1 MDINDIKSTLEKLD
15 PLKIN
20 DSAEINETYD
30 KMKEE
35 LTRAGFLDVPTNV
48 PESTVVHREG
58 GLPTGAK
65 LTPEEVAQMLKPNAS
80 IDEPISPDA
89 ATVKT
94 TSTKRAAEIYDSFAP
109 MVSPHFTTGMSHAQ
123 TMALANVVKE
133 KLTEEKEASSDSR
146 AAYPDSPAFP
156 RLRQDSSPA
165 PCPHLGKPEMRDLRG
180 RKGSSPAWELGIC
193 PLGRNR
199 VHGNGIL
206 SGKCRRS
213 PLSEAAR
220 WNFHRS
226 GRGGRYRHPG

>member
-1 MDINDIKSTLEKLD
+1 MDINDIKETLTKMD
-15 PLKIN
+15 PLKI
-20 DSAEINETYD
+20 DDAATINETYD

-133 KLTEEKEASSDSR
+133 KLTEEKEESSDV
-146 AAYPDSPAFP
+146 
-156 RLRQDSSPA
+156 
-165 PCPHLGKPEMRDLRG
+165 
-180 RKGSSPAWELGIC
+180 
-193 PLGRNR
+193 PLYEQFDDTLTKLFEEIENSDTLSDGQKSALLMK
-199 VHGNGIL
+199 VHMTSGNIL
-206 SGKCRRS
+206 KSKY
-213 PLSEAAR
+213 EV
-220 WNFHRS
+220 NV
-226 GRGGRYRHPG
+226 

>member
-1 MDINDIKSTLEKLD
+1 MDINDIKETLTKMD

-20 DSAEINETYD
+20 DAATINETYD

-35 LTRAGFLDVPTNV
+35 LTRAGLLDVPANV

-89 ATVKT
+89 ATGKT

-133 KLTEEKEASSDSR
+133 KLTEEKEASSDV
-146 AAYPDSPAFP
+146 
-156 RLRQDSSPA
+156 
-165 PCPHLGKPEMRDLRG
+165 
-180 RKGSSPAWELGIC
+180 
-193 PLGRNR
+193 PLYEQFDDTLTKLFKEIENSDTLSDGQKSALLMK
-199 VHGNGIL
+199 VHMTSGNIL
-206 SGKCRRS
+206 KAKY
-213 PLSEAAR
+213 EV
-220 WNFHRS
+220 NV
-226 GRGGRYRHPG
+226 

>member
-20 DSAEINETYD
+20 DAATINETYD

-48 PESTVVHREG
+48 PESTVVHRVG

-133 KLTEEKEASSDSR
+133 KLTEEKEISSNV
-146 AAYPDSPAFP
+146 
-156 RLRQDSSPA
+156 
-165 PCPHLGKPEMRDLRG
+165 
-180 RKGSSPAWELGIC
+180 
-193 PLGRNR
+193 PLYEQFDDTLTKLFEEIENSDTLSDGQKSALLMK
-199 VHGNGIL
+199 VHMTSGNIL
-206 SGKCRRS
+206 KSKY
-213 PLSEAAR
+213 EV
-220 WNFHRS
+220 NV
-226 GRGGRYRHPG
+226 

>member
-58 GLPTGAK
+58 GLTTGAK

-123 TMALANVVKE
+123 TMALANLVKE
-133 KLTEEKEASSDSR
+133 KLTEEKETSSDV
-146 AAYPDSPAFP
+146 
-156 RLRQDSSPA
+156 
-165 PCPHLGKPEMRDLRG
+165 
-180 RKGSSPAWELGIC
+180 
-193 PLGRNR
+193 PLYEQFDDTLTKLFEEIENSDTLSDGQKSALLMK
-199 VHGNGIL
+199 VHMTSGNIL
-206 SGKCRRS
+206 KSKY
-213 PLSEAAR
+213 EV
-220 WNFHRS
+220 NV
-226 GRGGRYRHPG
+226 

>member
-1 MDINDIKSTLEKLD
+1 MDINDIKETLTKMD
-15 PLKIN
+15 PLKI
-20 DSAEINETYD
+20 DDADTINETYD

-123 TMALANVVKE
+123 TMALANLVKE
-133 KLTEEKEASSDSR
+133 KLTEEKEESSDV
-146 AAYPDSPAFP
+146 
-156 RLRQDSSPA
+156 
-165 PCPHLGKPEMRDLRG
+165 
-180 RKGSSPAWELGIC
+180 
-193 PLGRNR
+193 PLYEQFDDTLTKLFKEIENSDTLSDGQKSALLMK
-199 VHGNGIL
+199 VHMTSGNIL
-206 SGKCRRS
+206 KSKY
-213 PLSEAAR
+213 EV
-220 WNFHRS
+220 NV
-226 GRGGRYRHPG
+226 

>member
-20 DSAEINETYD
+20 DAATINETYD

-109 MVSPHFTTGMSHAQ
+109 MVSPHFTSGMSHAQ

-133 KLTEEKEASSDSR
+133 KLTEEKEISSNV
-146 AAYPDSPAFP
+146 
-156 RLRQDSSPA
+156 
-165 PCPHLGKPEMRDLRG
+165 
-180 RKGSSPAWELGIC
+180 
-193 PLGRNR
+193 PLYEQFDDTLTKLFEEIENSDTLSDGQKSALLMK
-199 VHGNGIL
+199 VHMTSGNIL
-206 SGKCRRS
+206 KSKY
-213 PLSEAAR
+213 EV
-220 WNFHRS
+220 NV
-226 GRGGRYRHPG
+226 

>member
-1 MDINDIKSTLEKLD
+1 MDINDIKETLTKMD
-15 PLKIN
+15 PLKI
-20 DSAEINETYD
+20 DDAATINETYD

-123 TMALANVVKE
+123 TMELANLVKE
-133 KLTEEKEASSDSR
+133 KLTEEKETSSDV
-146 AAYPDSPAFP
+146 
-156 RLRQDSSPA
+156 
-165 PCPHLGKPEMRDLRG
+165 
-180 RKGSSPAWELGIC
+180 
-193 PLGRNR
+193 PLYEQFDDTLTKLFEEIENSDTLSDGQKSALLMK
-199 VHGNGIL
+199 VHMTSGNIL
-206 SGKCRRS
+206 KSKY
-213 PLSEAAR
+213 EV
-220 WNFHRS
+220 NV
-226 GRGGRYRHPG
+226 

>member
-1 MDINDIKSTLEKLD
+1 MDINDIKETLTKMD

-20 DSAEINETYD
+20 DAATINETYD

-123 TMALANVVKE
+123 TMELANLVKE
-133 KLTEEKEASSDSR
+133 KLTEEKEESSDV
-146 AAYPDSPAFP
+146 
-156 RLRQDSSPA
+156 
-165 PCPHLGKPEMRDLRG
+165 
-180 RKGSSPAWELGIC
+180 
-193 PLGRNR
+193 PLYEQFDDTLTKLFEEIENSDTLSDGQKSALLMK
-199 VHGNGIL
+199 VHMTSGNIL
-206 SGKCRRS
+206 KSKY
-213 PLSEAAR
+213 EV
-220 WNFHRS
+220 NV
-226 GRGGRYRHPG
+226 

>member
-1 MDINDIKSTLEKLD
+1 MDINDIKETLTKMD
-15 PLKIN
+15 PLKI
-20 DSAEINETYD
+20 DDAATINETYD

-109 MVSPHFTTGMSHAQ
+109 MVSPHFTSGMSHAQ

-133 KLTEEKEASSDSR
+133 KLTEEKEASSDV
-146 AAYPDSPAFP
+146 
-156 RLRQDSSPA
+156 
-165 PCPHLGKPEMRDLRG
+165 
-180 RKGSSPAWELGIC
+180 
-193 PLGRNR
+193 PLYEQFDDTLTKLFEEIENSDTLSDGQKSALLMK
-199 VHGNGIL
+199 VHMTSGNIL
-206 SGKCRRS
+206 KSKY
-213 PLSEAAR
+213 EV
-220 WNFHRS
+220 NV
-226 GRGGRYRHPG
+226 

>member
-20 DSAEINETYD
+20 DSAQINETYD

-35 LTRAGFLDVPTNV
+35 LTRAGLLDVPANV

-133 KLTEEKEASSDSR
+133 KLTEEKEASSDV
-146 AAYPDSPAFP
+146 
-156 RLRQDSSPA
+156 
-165 PCPHLGKPEMRDLRG
+165 
-180 RKGSSPAWELGIC
+180 
-193 PLGRNR
+193 PLYEQFDDTLTKLFEEIENSDTLSDGQKSALLMK
-199 VHGNGIL
+199 VHMTSGNIL
-206 SGKCRRS
+206 KSKY
-213 PLSEAAR
+213 EV
-220 WNFHRS
+220 NV
-226 GRGGRYRHPG
+226 

>member
-109 MVSPHFTTGMSHAQ
+109 MVSPHFTSGMSHAQ

-133 KLTEEKEASSDSR
+133 KLTEEKEVSSNV
-146 AAYPDSPAFP
+146 
-156 RLRQDSSPA
+156 
-165 PCPHLGKPEMRDLRG
+165 
-180 RKGSSPAWELGIC
+180 
-193 PLGRNR
+193 PLYEQFDDTLTKLFKEIENSDTLSDGQKSALLMK
-199 VHGNGIL
+199 VHMTSGNIL
-206 SGKCRRS
+206 KSKY
-213 PLSEAAR
+213 EV
-220 WNFHRS
+220 NV
-226 GRGGRYRHPG
+226 

>member
-1 MDINDIKSTLEKLD
+1 MDINDIKETLTKMD
-15 PLKIN
+15 PLKI
-20 DSAEINETYD
+20 DEAATINETYD

-133 KLTEEKEASSDSR
+133 KLTEEKEESADVPLYEQFDDTLTKLFEEIENSDTLSDGQKS
-146 AAYPDSPAFP
+146 A
-156 RLRQDSSPA
+156 L
-165 PCPHLGKPEMRDLRG
+165 LMK
-180 RKGSSPAWELGIC
+180 
-193 PLGRNR
+193 
-199 VHGNGIL
+199 VHMTSGNIL
-206 SGKCRRS
+206 KSKY
-213 PLSEAAR
+213 EV
-220 WNFHRS
+220 NV
-226 GRGGRYRHPG
+226 

>member
-20 DSAEINETYD
+20 DAATINETYD

-133 KLTEEKEASSDSR
+133 KLTEEKEISSNV
-146 AAYPDSPAFP
+146 
-156 RLRQDSSPA
+156 
-165 PCPHLGKPEMRDLRG
+165 
-180 RKGSSPAWELGIC
+180 
-193 PLGRNR
+193 PLYEQFDDTLTKLFEEIENSDTLSDGQKSALLMK
-199 VHGNGIL
+199 VHMTSGNIL
-206 SGKCRRS
+206 KSKY
-213 PLSEAAR
+213 EV
-220 WNFHRS
+220 NV
-226 GRGGRYRHPG
+226 

>member
-20 DSAEINETYD
+20 DAATINETYD

-123 TMALANVVKE
+123 TMALANLVKE
-133 KLTEEKEASSDSR
+133 KLTEEKETSSDV
-146 AAYPDSPAFP
+146 
-156 RLRQDSSPA
+156 
-165 PCPHLGKPEMRDLRG
+165 
-180 RKGSSPAWELGIC
+180 
-193 PLGRNR
+193 PLYEQFDDTLTKLFKEIENSDTLSDGQKSALLMK
-199 VHGNGIL
+199 VHMTSGNIL
-206 SGKCRRS
+206 KSKY
-213 PLSEAAR
+213 EV
-220 WNFHRS
+220 NV
-226 GRGGRYRHPG
+226 

>member
-1 MDINDIKSTLEKLD
+1 MDINDIKETLTKMD
-15 PLKIN
+15 PLKI
-20 DSAEINETYD
+20 DDAATINETYD

-109 MVSPHFTTGMSHAQ
+109 MVSPHFTSGMSHAQ
-123 TMALANVVKE
+123 TMELANLVKE
-133 KLTEEKEASSDSR
+133 KLTEEKEESSDV
-146 AAYPDSPAFP
+146 
-156 RLRQDSSPA
+156 
-165 PCPHLGKPEMRDLRG
+165 
-180 RKGSSPAWELGIC
+180 
-193 PLGRNR
+193 PLYEQFDDTLTKLFKEIENSDTLSDGQKSALLMK
-199 VHGNGIL
+199 VHMTSGNIL
-206 SGKCRRS
+206 KSKY
-213 PLSEAAR
+213 EV
-220 WNFHRS
+220 NV
-226 GRGGRYRHPG
+226 

>member
-20 DSAEINETYD
+20 DSAQINETYD

-35 LTRAGFLDVPTNV
+35 LTRAGLLDVPANV

-65 LTPEEVAQMLKPNAS
+65 LTQEEVAQMLKPNAS

-133 KLTEEKEASSDSR
+133 KLTEEKEASSDV
-146 AAYPDSPAFP
+146 
-156 RLRQDSSPA
+156 
-165 PCPHLGKPEMRDLRG
+165 
-180 RKGSSPAWELGIC
+180 
-193 PLGRNR
+193 PLYEQFDDTLTKLFEEIENSDTLSDGQKSALLMK
-199 VHGNGIL
+199 VHMTSGNIL
-206 SGKCRRS
+206 KSKY
-213 PLSEAAR
+213 EV
-220 WNFHRS
+220 NV
-226 GRGGRYRHPG
+226 

>member
-20 DSAEINETYD
+20 DAATINETYD

-109 MVSPHFTTGMSHAQ
+109 MVSPHFTSGMSHAQ

-133 KLTEEKEASSDSR
+133 KLTEEKEVSSDV
-146 AAYPDSPAFP
+146 
-156 RLRQDSSPA
+156 
-165 PCPHLGKPEMRDLRG
+165 
-180 RKGSSPAWELGIC
+180 
-193 PLGRNR
+193 PLYEQFDDTLTKLFKEIENSDTLSDGQKSALLMKI
-199 VHGNGIL
+199 HMTSGNIL
-206 SGKCRRS
+206 KSKY
-213 PLSEAAR
+213 EV
-220 WNFHRS
+220 NV
-226 GRGGRYRHPG
+226 

>member
-20 DSAEINETYD
+20 DAATINETYD

-48 PESTVVHREG
+48 PESTAVHREG
-58 GLPTGAK
+58 GLPTGAT

-133 KLTEEKEASSDSR
+133 KLTEEKEVSSDV
-146 AAYPDSPAFP
+146 
-156 RLRQDSSPA
+156 
-165 PCPHLGKPEMRDLRG
+165 
-180 RKGSSPAWELGIC
+180 
-193 PLGRNR
+193 PLYEKFDDTLTKLFEEIENSDTLSDGQKSALLMK
-199 VHGNGIL
+199 VHMTSGNIL
-206 SGKCRRS
+206 KSKY
-213 PLSEAAR
+213 EV
-220 WNFHRS
+220 NV
-226 GRGGRYRHPG
+226 

>member
-48 PESTVVHREG
+48 SESTVVHREG

-109 MVSPHFTTGMSHAQ
+109 MVSPHFTSGMSHAQ

-133 KLTEEKEASSDSR
+133 KLTEEKEVSSDV
-146 AAYPDSPAFP
+146 
-156 RLRQDSSPA
+156 
-165 PCPHLGKPEMRDLRG
+165 
-180 RKGSSPAWELGIC
+180 
-193 PLGRNR
+193 PLYEQFDDTLTKLFEEIENSDTLSDGQKSALLMK
-199 VHGNGIL
+199 VHMTSGNIL
-206 SGKCRRS
+206 KSKY
-213 PLSEAAR
+213 EV
-220 WNFHRS
+220 NV
-226 GRGGRYRHPG
+226 

>member
-1 MDINDIKSTLEKLD
+1 MDINDIKETLTKMD
-15 PLKIN
+15 PLKI
-20 DSAEINETYD
+20 DDAATINETYD

-123 TMALANVVKE
+123 TMALANLVKE
-133 KLTEEKEASSDSR
+133 KLTEEKETSSDV
-146 AAYPDSPAFP
+146 
-156 RLRQDSSPA
+156 
-165 PCPHLGKPEMRDLRG
+165 
-180 RKGSSPAWELGIC
+180 
-193 PLGRNR
+193 PLYEQFDDTLTKLFEEIENSDTLSDGQKSALLMK
-199 VHGNGIL
+199 VHMTSGNIL
-206 SGKCRRS
+206 KSKY
-213 PLSEAAR
+213 EV
-220 WNFHRS
+220 NV
-226 GRGGRYRHPG
+226 

>member
-20 DSAEINETYD
+20 DAATINETYD

-109 MVSPHFTTGMSHAQ
+109 MVSPHFTSGMSHAQ

-133 KLTEEKEASSDSR
+133 KLTEEKEVSSDV
-146 AAYPDSPAFP
+146 
-156 RLRQDSSPA
+156 
-165 PCPHLGKPEMRDLRG
+165 
-180 RKGSSPAWELGIC
+180 
-193 PLGRNR
+193 PLYEQFDDTLTKLFKEIENSDTLSDGQKSALLMK
-199 VHGNGIL
+199 VHMTSGNIL
-206 SGKCRRS
+206 KSKY
-213 PLSEAAR
+213 EV
-220 WNFHRS
+220 NV
-226 GRGGRYRHPG
+226 

>member
-1 MDINDIKSTLEKLD
+1 MDINDIKETLTKMD
-15 PLKIN
+15 PLKI
-20 DSAEINETYD
+20 DDAATINETYD

-94 TSTKRAAEIYDSFAP
+94 TSTKRVAEIYDSFAP

-123 TMALANVVKE
+123 TMELANLVKE
-133 KLTEEKEASSDSR
+133 KLTEEKEESSDV
-146 AAYPDSPAFP
+146 
-156 RLRQDSSPA
+156 
-165 PCPHLGKPEMRDLRG
+165 
-180 RKGSSPAWELGIC
+180 
-193 PLGRNR
+193 PLYEQFDDTLTKLFEEIENSDTLSDGQKSALLMK
-199 VHGNGIL
+199 VHMTSGNIL
-206 SGKCRRS
+206 KSKY
-213 PLSEAAR
+213 EV
-220 WNFHRS
+220 NV
-226 GRGGRYRHPG
+226 

>member
-35 LTRAGFLDVPTNV
+35 LTRAGLIDVPNNV
-48 PESTVVHREG
+48 SESTVVHRDG

-94 TSTKRAAEIYDSFAP
+94 TSTKRAADIYDSFAP
-109 MVSPHFTTGMSHAQ
+109 MVSPHFTSGMSHAQ

-133 KLTEEKEASSDSR
+133 KLTEEKEISSDV
-146 AAYPDSPAFP
+146 
-156 RLRQDSSPA
+156 
-165 PCPHLGKPEMRDLRG
+165 
-180 RKGSSPAWELGIC
+180 
-193 PLGRNR
+193 PLYEQFDDTLTKLFKEIENSDTLSDGQKSALLMK
-199 VHGNGIL
+199 VHMTSGNIL
-206 SGKCRRS
+206 KSKY
-213 PLSEAAR
+213 EV
-220 WNFHRS
+220 NV
-226 GRGGRYRHPG
+226 

>member
-20 DSAEINETYD
+20 DSAQINETYD

-35 LTRAGFLDVPTNV
+35 LTRAGFLEVPANV

-109 MVSPHFTTGMSHAQ
+109 MVSPHFTSGMSHAQ

-133 KLTEEKEASSDSR
+133 KLTEEKEVSSN
-146 AAYPDSPAFP
+146 
-156 RLRQDSSPA
+156 
-165 PCPHLGKPEMRDLRG
+165 
-180 RKGSSPAWELGIC
+180 I
-193 PLGRNR
+193 PLYEQFDDTLTKLFEEIENSDTLSDGQKSALLMK
-199 VHGNGIL
+199 VHMTSGNIL
-206 SGKCRRS
+206 KSKY
-213 PLSEAAR
+213 EV
-220 WNFHRS
+220 NV
-226 GRGGRYRHPG
+226 

>member
-1 MDINDIKSTLEKLD
+1 MDINDIKETLTKMD
-15 PLKIN
+15 PLKIE
-20 DSAEINETYD
+20 DAATINETYD

-133 KLTEEKEASSDSR
+133 KLTEEKETSSDV
-146 AAYPDSPAFP
+146 
-156 RLRQDSSPA
+156 
-165 PCPHLGKPEMRDLRG
+165 
-180 RKGSSPAWELGIC
+180 
-193 PLGRNR
+193 PLYEQFDDTLTKLFEEIENSDTLSDGQKSALLMK
-199 VHGNGIL
+199 VHMTSGNIL
-206 SGKCRRS
+206 KSKY
-213 PLSEAAR
+213 EV
-220 WNFHRS
+220 NV
-226 GRGGRYRHPG
+226 